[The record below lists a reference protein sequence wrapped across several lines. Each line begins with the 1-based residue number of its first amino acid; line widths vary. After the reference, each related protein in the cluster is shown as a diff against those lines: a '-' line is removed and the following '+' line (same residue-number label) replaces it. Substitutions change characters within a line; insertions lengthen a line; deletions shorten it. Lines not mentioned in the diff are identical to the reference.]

1 MVGASTIGLGDVRL
15 ATPAIAVWPQNP
27 HAFRLGS
34 MSTMIYYFHWL
45 YASQCY
51 CWRLFSSF

>member
-1 MVGASTIGLGDVRL
+1 
-15 ATPAIAVWPQNP
+15 
-27 HAFRLGS
+27 
-34 MSTMIYYFHWL
+34 MSMIYYFHWL